1 MKVGVLL
8 SAHDPRTGGGHTF
21 EAALLDGLL
30 RCAAQS
36 DHTFVVLVKGKTR
49 FQDAPNVRFEHLT
62 EGRKMR
68 AKLLAGVSAVTRWR
82 PGSTTV
88 FSRKTGTQILTFS
101 VNGAGTITDAETG
114 TTWDKFGNASE
125 GELAGT
131 QLEALV
137 HGQEFWFAIAT
148 FRPDTEVR
156 LKELL
161 AGE

>member
-62 EGRKMR
+62 EGRKTR

-82 PGSTTV
+82 PGRSTV
-88 FSRKTGTQILTFS
+88 AGRVAKRWLEQVIVDS
-101 VNGAGTITDAETG
+101 GTI
-114 TTWDKFGNASE
+114 ASRSSSPCRR
-125 GELAGT
+125 
-131 QLEALV
+131 
-137 HGQEFWFAIAT
+137 AISAT
-148 FRPDTEVR
+148 
-156 LKELL
+156 
-161 AGE
+161 